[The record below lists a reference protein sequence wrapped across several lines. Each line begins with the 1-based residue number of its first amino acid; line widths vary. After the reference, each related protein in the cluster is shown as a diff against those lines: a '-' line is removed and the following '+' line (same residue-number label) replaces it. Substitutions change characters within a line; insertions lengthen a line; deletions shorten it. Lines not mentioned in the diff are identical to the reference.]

1 MSEHPVI
8 ACYRGL
14 DSADAVGLGA
24 LLADVLGE
32 PLVLASAYRYDPAAL
47 SAQALP
53 APGNERRAKA
63 AAAALR
69 RARRFVGTG
78 VEVREEVVPAARIV
92 DALTELACDT
102 DACMLVLGRDV
113 SGHVTRSL
121 IPRAPCP
128 VTIAPLTVPLPR
140 IGSLRRIGV
149 AVDGSEPATCALA
162 AAARLARATGA
173 HVELLSAGQ
182 TLEHAAAWLHVARLS
197 LESSGVAFSSRP
209 LAGGPRERLADASG
223 DLDLLV
229 CGSRG
234 RSRPVAA
241 LLGSVSAHLVA
252 QAQCPVLV
260 VPPTVARSDGGPLGV
275 TSAAT
280 RGSVMASAP
289 VSAPRQATST
299 SSDPTTCSTA

>member
-24 LLADVLGE
+24 LLADALGE
-32 PLVLASAYRYDPAAL
+32 PLMLASAYRYDPAAL

-53 APGNERRAKA
+53 PPDNERRAKA

-69 RARRFVGTG
+69 RARQFVGPE
-78 VEVREEVVPAARIV
+78 VDVREEIVPAVRII
-92 DALTELACDT
+92 DALAELARDT

-121 IPRAPCP
+121 APRAPCP
-128 VTIAPLTVPLPR
+128 VAVSPTSVPLPR
-140 IGSLRRIGV
+140 LAPMRRIGV

-182 TLEHAAAWLHVARLS
+182 TLEHAAAWLHVARLA
-197 LESSGVAFSSRP
+197 LESSGVAFSSWP
-209 LAGGPRERLADASG
+209 LVGDPRERLADASR

-241 LLGSVSAHLVA
+241 LLGSVSAHLIA
-252 QAQCPVLV
+252 HAQCPVLV
-260 VPPTVARSDGGPLGV
+260 VPPAVARSDGGPLGV
-275 TSAAT
+275 TSAAAN
-280 RGSVMASAP
+280 G
-289 VSAPRQATST
+289 
-299 SSDPTTCSTA
+299 

>member
-47 SAQALP
+47 SARALP
-53 APGNERRAKA
+53 APDNERRAKA

-69 RARRFVGTG
+69 RARQFVGPD
-78 VEVREEVVPAARIV
+78 VDVREEVVPAARVI
-92 DALTELACDT
+92 DALAELACDT

-121 IPRAPCP
+121 VPHAPCP
-128 VTIAPLTVPLPR
+128 VAVSPMSVPLPR
-140 IGSLRRIGV
+140 LHSLERIGV
-149 AVDGSEPATCALA
+149 AIDGSAPAACALVA
-162 AAARLARATGA
+162 ATRLARATGA
-173 HVELLSAGQ
+173 QLELLTAGQ
-182 TLEHAAAWLHVARLS
+182 TTEHAAAWLHVARLS
-197 LESSGVAFSSRP
+197 LESSDVAFSSSP
-209 LAGGPRERLADASG
+209 LVGDPRERLAEASR

-234 RSRPVAA
+234 RGRPVAG
-241 LLGSVSAHLVA
+241 LLGSVSAHLIA

-275 TSAAT
+275 TSAA
-280 RGSVMASAP
+280 ANA
-289 VSAPRQATST
+289 
-299 SSDPTTCSTA
+299 